1 MRVVHLQRRSFP
13 GQFSIERVF
22 AEVRRHLPRRFDV
35 EVVITAGRNQGVI
48 PRLTTMLEARR
59 IQADVVHVTGDI
71 NYAAILMNRRRSVVT
86 IHDTE
91 FLDRSSGMKRLAYE
105 WLWLRLP
112 IWRAG
117 IVTVGSE
124 GTRRDL
130 LKLAPRAAGKIR
142 VIPHPIGEGFVAVPR
157 AMPVRSTVLLVGAW
171 PTKNVLRSAAA
182 LAGIDCRVRIIGA
195 LDSEQE
201 LAMKEAGLDYETLTG
216 LDDDAVRAAYAD
228 CDLLLFPSL
237 KEGFGLPV
245 IEAQA
250 VGRPV
255 VTSSV
260 PPMPEV
266 AGEAACLVDPY
277 DVESIRSGV
286 LRVLADET
294 YRADLV
300 RRGLA
305 NVARFQPDVVAAAY
319 ASVYDEVASRS

>member
-1 MRVVHLQRRSFP
+1 M
-13 GQFSIERVF
+13 ERVF
-22 AEVRRHLPRRFDV
+22 AEVRRHLPGRFDV
-35 EVVITAGRNQGVI
+35 EVVVTAGRNQGVI

-59 IQADVVHVTGDI
+59 IQADVIHVTGDI

-117 IVTVGSE
+117 IITVGTE

-130 LKLAPRAAGKIR
+130 LILAPRAAGKIR
-142 VIPHPIGEGFVAVPR
+142 VIPHPIGEGFGPAPR
-157 AMPVRSTVLLVGAW
+157 ETPARPTVLLVGAW
-171 PTKNVLRSAAA
+171 PAKNVLRSAAA
-182 LAGIDCRVRIIGA
+182 LAGVDCRVRIIGA
-195 LDSEQE
+195 LNAEQE
-201 LAMKEAGLDYETLTG
+201 LAMKEAGLDYEALTG
-216 LDDDAVRAAYAD
+216 LDDDAVRAVYAD

-260 PPMPEV
+260 PPLPEV
-266 AGEAACLVDPY
+266 AGDAACFVDPY

-286 LRVLADET
+286 RRVLTDES
-294 YRADLV
+294 YRDDLV
-300 RRGLA
+300 HRGLA
-305 NVARFQPDVVAAAY
+305 NVARFQPDVVAASY
-319 ASVYDEVASRS
+319 AAVYDEIASRS

>member
-1 MRVVHLQRRSFP
+1 MRVVQLQRRSFP
-13 GQFSIERVF
+13 GQFSMERVF
-22 AEVRRHLPRRFDV
+22 AEVRRHLPDRFDV
-35 EVVITAGRNQGVI
+35 EVVVTSGRNQGVV
-48 PRLTTMLEARR
+48 PRLKTMLEARR
-59 IQADVVHVTGDI
+59 IEADVVHVTGDI
-71 NYAAILMNRRRSVVT
+71 NYAAILMNRRKSVVT

-91 FLDRSSGMKRLAYE
+91 FLDRSSGLKRFAYG

-112 IWRAG
+112 MWRAG

-124 GTRRDL
+124 GTRQDL
-130 LKLAPRAAGKIR
+130 VKLRPRAAGKIR
-142 VIPHPIGEGFVAVPR
+142 VIPHPIGEGFEAVPR
-157 AMPVRSTVLLVGAW
+157 ERPARPTVLLVGTW

-182 LAGIDCRVRIIGA
+182 LSGIDCRVRIIGGLDADQEVA
-195 LDSEQE
+195 L
-201 LAMKEAGLDYETLTG
+201 KEADLDYEALTG
-216 LDDDAVRAAYAD
+216 LDDEGVRAAYAG

-237 KEGFGLPV
+237 KEGFGLPI

-260 PPMPEV
+260 PPLPEV

-286 LRVLADET
+286 TRVLTDES
-294 YRADLV
+294 YRSDLI

-305 NVARFQPDVVAAAY
+305 NVERFQPRVVAAAY
-319 ASVYDEVASRS
+319 AEVYDEIASRS